1 MQADNLFIR
10 RTEGSGIGL
19 YLAKY
24 FIKMHNGDI
33 WLNLDNK
40 NCTEFIFSISIEKV
54 HDKESFKEDIYTISE
69 SNIIEQCNIE
79 FSDIYK

>member
-1 MQADNLFIR
+1 MQGENLFIR

-24 FIKMHNGDI
+24 FIKMHNGNI

-40 NCTEFIFSISIEKV
+40 DCTEFTFSIPIEKV
-54 HDKESFKEDIYTISE
+54 HDKENFNEDIYIINE
-69 SNIIEQCNIE
+69 SKIIEQCNIE
-79 FSDIYK
+79 FYDIYK